1 MKIRELEKAS
11 GVQRTTIYFYVRE
24 GLLPV
29 AQKQAA
35 SRALYSD
42 EHLELLQEITRLKEQ
57 GLPLQEIRERVASVV
72 EAVTAA
78 NVGTAA
84 DHAEQVRL
92 SILTAAARL
101 FPRKGYRGTRVSDI
115 IEEVGITPPVF
126 YSHFASKQDL
136 FVEAFGVFVD
146 WMRRSLESRLPGED
160 NREARELSRVADYY
174 FGVKSV
180 GLDLLSL
187 VRAEAV
193 REDGD
198 LQASA
203 RDALKHMVSDTLDD
217 LATAREEHNVQIP
230 FADELAAF
238 GLFGV
243 MDSIVARACWDD
255 KYSAADVLWT
265 VYAFELGLRAIY
277 SGALDVSQ
285 EAKRDAELIERLAHG
300 SYQEPLA
307 DLLP

>member
-1 MKIRELEKAS
+1 LNISELERAS
-11 GVQRTTIYFYVRE
+11 GVPRTTIYFYVRG

-29 AQKQAA
+29 AQKKAA
-35 SRALYSD
+35 SRAIYSE
-42 EHLELLQEITRLKEQ
+42 EHLELLRLITRLKDE
-57 GLPLQEIRERVASVV
+57 GLPLQAIRERVAPVV

-78 NVGTAA
+78 NAGTAT
-84 DHAEQVRL
+84 DHAEQVRQ

-101 FPRKGYRGTRVSDI
+101 FPRKGYRGTRVADI

-136 FVEAFGVFVD
+136 FVEAFGLFVD
-146 WMRRSLESRLPGED
+146 WMRRSLESRLPGEG
-160 NREARELSRVADYY
+160 NRDARELSRVADYY

-180 GLDLLSL
+180 GFDLLSL
-187 VRAEAV
+187 VRHEAV

-198 LQASA
+198 LRDAA
-203 RDALKHMVSDTLDD
+203 RDALKHMVSDSLDD
-217 LATAREEHNVQIP
+217 LVALRRENGLQVP
-230 FADELAAF
+230 LVDELAAF

-243 MDSIVARACWDD
+243 MDSIVTRACWDD

-265 VYAFELGLRAIY
+265 IYAFALGIRAVY
-277 SGALDVSQ
+277 SGELDVSQ
-285 EAKRDAELIERLAHG
+285 NVRRDAELIERLAHG